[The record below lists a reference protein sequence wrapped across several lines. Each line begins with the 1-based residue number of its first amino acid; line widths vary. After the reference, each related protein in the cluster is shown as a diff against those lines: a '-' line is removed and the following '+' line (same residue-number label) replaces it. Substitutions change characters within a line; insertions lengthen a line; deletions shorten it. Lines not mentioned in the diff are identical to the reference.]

1 MGAGRGGSL
10 AQIDRRACADGP
22 EHRGVALVARDQ
34 QGDAGDDAGDDG
46 DQPRN
51 TGERHTSIVAG
62 APDACGPG
70 ASVSGPALS
79 PEAALAWLSS
89 LSIDLEATAV
99 VDVGAA
105 PGAASVGEAG
115 AVGAVRA
122 GDPALGRR
130 AAQALAAAPGAT
142 DVDHGDLL
150 AVRSGRH
157 AVAATVG
164 RHALRRL
171 VRGDLAAA
179 AAALGET

>member
-1 MGAGRGGSL
+1 
-10 AQIDRRACADGP
+10 
-22 EHRGVALVARDQ
+22 
-34 QGDAGDDAGDDG
+34 
-46 DQPRN
+46 
-51 TGERHTSIVAG
+51 
-62 APDACGPG
+62 
-70 ASVSGPALS
+70 VSGPALS
-79 PEAALAWLSS
+79 PEAALAWLGS

-99 VDVGAA
+99 IEVGV
-105 PGAASVGEAG
+105 GLGEAAAGGDAGVPAPDAG
-115 AVGAVRA
+115 AGAGARDAMLA

-171 VRGDLAAA
+171 VRADLAAA

>member
-10 AQIDRRACADGP
+10 AQIDRRACAHGP

-34 QGDAGDDAGDDG
+34 QGDAGHDASGDG
-46 DQPRN
+46 DQPGD
-51 TGERHTSIVAG
+51 TGERHAPIVAG
-62 APDACGPG
+62 ASDACGPG
-70 ASVSGPALS
+70 ASVTGPALS
-79 PEAALAWLSS
+79 PDAALAWLGS

-99 VDVGAA
+99 VDVDAPLGGASA
-105 PGAASVGEAG
+105 GEVSGPGALL
-115 AVGAVRA
+115 A

-150 AVRSGRH
+150 AVRSGRY
-157 AVAATVG
+157 AAAASVG
-164 RHALRRL
+164 PHALRRL
-171 VRGDLAAA
+171 VRADLAAA